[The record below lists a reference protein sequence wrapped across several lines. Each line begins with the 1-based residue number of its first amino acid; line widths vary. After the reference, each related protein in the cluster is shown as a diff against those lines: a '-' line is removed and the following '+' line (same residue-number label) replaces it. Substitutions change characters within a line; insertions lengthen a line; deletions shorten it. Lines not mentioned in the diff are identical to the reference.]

1 MNKYKEHAA
10 EEGGDRLS
18 RVIADEWTSI
28 FPSKNVFILPNGPPA
43 VVTEHFFE
51 NLQMAEVAK
60 PLTENITASESV
72 PRLRLRASEHWHVLI

>member
-1 MNKYKEHAA
+1 VNKYKEHAA

-28 FPSKNVFILPNGPPA
+28 FPSENVFILQPMSHSRMSWN
-43 VVTEHFFE
+43 VFE

-60 PLTENITASESV
+60 PLPENIPASESV
-72 PRLRLRASEHWHVLI
+72 PRPRLRAF